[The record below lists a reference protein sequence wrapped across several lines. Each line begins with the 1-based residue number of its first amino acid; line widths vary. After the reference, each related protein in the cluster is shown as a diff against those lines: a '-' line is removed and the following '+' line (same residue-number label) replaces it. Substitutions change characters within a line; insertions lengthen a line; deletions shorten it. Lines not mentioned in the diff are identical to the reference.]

1 MALNFLFNVRFDQR
15 GAAQRSRAEVGKM
28 VVAGHAIGSAVLRHR
43 GDSNAIL
50 QREAADF
57 ERREHRRRRDG
68 RASGARH
75 SGRRWRGGRR
85 RYRRAGGGRRGGG
98 GGRRRR
104 RRAGLP
110 QYATDPAGEHGRG
123 LLLHAQPPS
132 RPAGGDAVHQPPDLP
147 PVRSLPAH
155 ARRGRPGARGG
166 RDLSDAVE
174 RAARDLTIHSFKVL
188 GMPEPCV
195 VDVEVHCSSG
205 TYIRS
210 LADDLGRALGGSAH
224 LRNLRRTAVSDFQQ
238 SEASPLEDVV
248 VHPPITAVRT
258 MSRVVADQAMQ
269 AMIKNGR
276 ELEKFDSP
284 APWVLV
290 DENNSVL
297 AIYEQSASG
306 RAKPSV
312 VMANAVS

>member
-1 MALNFLFNVRFDQR
+1 MTSHDVINVLRKQLGERRIGHAGTLDPDATGILLVGVGYVTRLLTFLSGLDKTYTGQIVLGTATSTLDSSGTVTATHDMSHITLEEIRR
-15 GAAQRSRAEVGKM
+15 
-28 VVAGHAIGSAVLRHR
+28 VVAQNFVGEIKQVPPMVSALKVGGVRLHE
-43 GDSNAIL
+43 L
-50 QREAADF
+50 
-57 ERREHRRRRDG
+57 
-68 RASGARH
+68 ARQ
-75 SGRRWRGGRR
+75 GV
-85 RYRRAGGGRRGGG
+85 
-98 GGRRRR
+98 
-104 RRAGLP
+104 
-110 QYATDPAGEHGRG
+110 E
-123 LLLHAQPPS
+123 
-132 RPAGGDAVHQPPDLP
+132 
-147 PVRSLPAH
+147 
-155 ARRGRPGARGG
+155 
-166 RDLSDAVE
+166 VE
-174 RAARDLTIHSFKVL
+174 RAERALTIHEFKVL
-188 GMPEPCV
+188 EIPEPGV
-195 VDVEVHCSSG
+195 VNVEVRCSSG